1 MTQYFIN
8 YLTGLPK
15 PGRRVR
21 FPYPA
26 QKENKYKVLITTSL
40 RYPILFFLV
49 YLLISKFIVI
59 FGVLPLNA

>member
-40 RYPILFFLV
+40 RYPILFFLCT
-49 YLLISKFIVI
+49 Y
-59 FGVLPLNA
+59 